1 MTIAYFDCFSGISG
15 DMTIGALLDIG
26 VPLEWLQEQLL
37 GLPLDG
43 FSLSAKSVS
52 FHGVQAR
59 HFQVR
64 VQGETVHRHYG
75 DIKSMIEKCSLSSR
89 VRQTSLSIFDQV
101 AEAESRIHGV
111 EKANVHFHEVGA
123 IDSILDIVGT
133 ALCLEYLGID
143 TILSSKIPLGKGFV
157 ACRHGTLP
165 IPAPATVEI
174 LKDVPVYGSGI
185 SEEMVTPTG
194 AAIIK
199 ALAKDFVDMPPMTI
213 EKIGYGAG
221 SRNLPKQPNLLR
233 VVTGQVH
240 ALSDEN
246 TQELLEDTVVVVET
260 CVDDM
265 NPEIFGYLMDRLFE
279 DGALDVYWIPVFM
292 KKNRPGTLIQ
302 VVCNMETRSTVINR
316 VLSETTSTG
325 VRFHP
330 IRRTKLIRE
339 IVTVS
344 TAFGDVLMKKIT
356 DLEGN
361 TRLVPE
367 YESCK
372 KIALAHKIPIKKVY
386 ERIDREVA
394 SPKLSTIPLTKT
406 DPDYRDVP

>member
-15 DMTIGALLDIG
+15 DMTIGALLDVG

-101 AEAESRIHGV
+101 AKAESRIHGV

-157 ACRHGTLP
+157 ACQHGTLP

>member
-1 MTIAYFDCFSGISG
+1 MTSAYFDCFSGISG
-15 DMTIGALLDIG
+15 DMTVGALLDIG
-26 VPLEWLQEQLL
+26 VPLEWLREQVS
-37 GLPLDG
+37 GLSLDG
-43 FSLSAKSVS
+43 YSLSAKSVS
-52 FHGVQAR
+52 CHGIQAC

-64 VQGETVHRHYG
+64 VQGGQNHRHHD
-75 DIKSMIEKCSLSSR
+75 DIKLIIEKSSLSPR
-89 VRQTSLSIFDQV
+89 VRQTSLAIFDQV
-101 AEAESRIHGV
+101 ADAESKIHGI

-123 IDSILDIVGT
+123 IDSILDVVGT

-143 TILSSKIPLGKGFV
+143 TIISSKIPLGKGFV
-157 ACRHGTLP
+157 VCQHGTLP

-199 ALAKDFVDMPPMTI
+199 ALAKDFVDLPPMTI

-221 SRNLPKQPNLLR
+221 SRHLPKRPNLLR
-233 VVTGQVH
+233 VLTGQVH
-240 ALSDEN
+240 APSDRN
-246 TQELLEDTVVVVET
+246 TQEPLGDTVMVVET

-265 NPEIFGYLMDRLFE
+265 NPEIFGYLMDRLFD

-302 VVCNMETRSTVINR
+302 VLCNLDAKSTVIKR
-316 VLSETTSTG
+316 IFSETTSTG

-330 IRRTKLIRE
+330 IHRAQLIRE

-344 TAFGDVLMKKIT
+344 TTLGDVLMKKIT
-356 DLEGN
+356 DLDGT

-372 KIALAHKIPIKKVY
+372 KIALARDIPIKKVY
-386 ERIDREVA
+386 EQIDQEA
-394 SPKLSTIPLTKT
+394 AP
-406 DPDYRDVP
+406 PD

>member
-15 DMTIGALLDIG
+15 DMTVGALLDSG

-37 GLPLDG
+37 ELPLDG

-52 FHGVQAR
+52 FHGIQAR
-59 HFQVR
+59 HFKVS
-64 VQGETVHRHYG
+64 VLGDPIHRHYD
-75 DIKSMIEKCSLSSR
+75 DITSMIENCSLSSR

-123 IDSILDIVGT
+123 IDSIVDIVGT

-143 TILSSKIPLGKGFV
+143 AIISSKIPLGKGFV
-157 ACRHGTLP
+157 ACQHGILP
-165 IPAPATVEI
+165 IPAPATLEI

-185 SEEMVTPTG
+185 FEEMVTPTG

-199 ALAKDFVDMPPMTI
+199 ALAKDFTDIPPMTI
-213 EKIGYGAG
+213 EKVAYGAG
-221 SRNLPKQPNLLR
+221 SRDLPKRPNLLR
-233 VVTGQVH
+233 VLTGQAHV
-240 ALSDEN
+240 LSDESP
-246 TQELLEDTVVVVET
+246 QEPLGDTVLVIET

-302 VVCNMETRSTVINR
+302 VVCDMDTKATVINR
-316 VLSETTSTG
+316 ILSETTSTG

-330 IRRTKLIRE
+330 LHRAKLIRE
-339 IVTVS
+339 IVSVS
-344 TAFGDVLMKKIT
+344 TVFGDVLMKKIT
-356 DLEGN
+356 DPAGN

-372 KIALAHKIPIKKVY
+372 KIALARNIPIKKVY
-386 ERIDREVA
+386 ELIDRETA
-394 SPKLSTIPLTKT
+394 QP
-406 DPDYRDVP
+406 

>member
-1 MTIAYFDCFSGISG
+1 MTTAYFDCFSGISG
-15 DMTIGALLDIG
+15 DMTVGALLGLG
-26 VPLEWLQEQLL
+26 VPMEWLQEQLL

-52 FHGVQAR
+52 FHGIQAR
-59 HFQVR
+59 HFKVS
-64 VQGETVHRHYG
+64 VQEDPIHRHYH
-75 DIKSMIEKCSLSSR
+75 DIISMIETCPLSSR
-89 VRQTSLSIFDQV
+89 VRETSLSIFDLV
-101 AEAESRIHGV
+101 AQAESKIHGV
-111 EKANVHFHEVGA
+111 EKASIHFHEVGA
-123 IDSILDIVGT
+123 IDSIVDIVGT

-143 TILSSKIPLGKGFV
+143 TIISSKIPLGKGFV
-157 ACRHGTLP
+157 TCQHGNLP
-165 IPAPATVEI
+165 IPAPATMEI

-199 ALAKDFVDMPPMTI
+199 ALAKDFVDIPPMTI
-213 EKIGYGAG
+213 EKIAYGAG
-221 SRNLPKQPNLLR
+221 SRNLPERPNLLR
-233 VVTGQVH
+233 VMTGKIHV
-240 ALSDEN
+240 LSDKN
-246 TQELLEDTVVVVET
+246 ILEPLSDTVVVVET

-302 VVCNMETRSTVINR
+302 VVCGMDVKSTVINR
-316 VLSETTSTG
+316 ILSETTSTG

-330 IRRTKLIRE
+330 IHRAKLIRE

-344 TAFGDVLMKKIT
+344 TTFGDVLMKKIT
-356 DLEGN
+356 DLDGN

-372 KIALAHKIPIKKVY
+372 KIARAHEIPIKSVY
-386 ERIDREVA
+386 EQISREA
-394 SPKLSTIPLTKT
+394 APPKLSTQQ
-406 DPDYRDVP
+406 

>member
-1 MTIAYFDCFSGISG
+1 MTTAYFDCFSGISG
-15 DMTIGALLDIG
+15 DMTVGALLDIG
-26 VPLEWLQEQLL
+26 VPLEWLWEQVS
-37 GLPLDG
+37 GLSLDG

-52 FHGVQAR
+52 YHGIQAR
-59 HFQVR
+59 RFQVS
-64 VQGETVHRHYG
+64 VQGDQIHRHYR
-75 DIKSMIEKCSLSSR
+75 DIKLMIEKSRLSPHVQQMSLA
-89 VRQTSLSIFDQV
+89 VFDQV
-101 AEAESRIHGV
+101 ADAESKIHGV
-111 EKANVHFHEVGA
+111 ERANVHFHEVGA
-123 IDSILDIVGT
+123 IDSIVDIVGT

-143 TILSSKIPLGKGFV
+143 TIISSKIPLGKGFV

-174 LKDVPVYGSGI
+174 LKDIPVYGSGI

-199 ALAKDFVDMPPMTI
+199 ALAKDFVDLPPMTI

-221 SRNLPKQPNLLR
+221 SRNLHKRPNLLR
-233 VVTGQVH
+233 VLTGHVH
-240 ALSDEN
+240 ALSDERA
-246 TQELLEDTVVVVET
+246 QEPLGDIVVVVET

-265 NPEIFGYLMDRLFE
+265 NPEIFGYLMDRLFD

-302 VVCNMETRSTVINR
+302 VLCNPDTKSTVINR
-316 VLSETTSTG
+316 ILSETTSTG

-330 IRRTKLIRE
+330 IHRARLIRE
-339 IVTVS
+339 TVTVS
-344 TAFGDVLMKKIT
+344 TTFGDVQMKKIT
-356 DLEGN
+356 DLDGN

-372 KIALAHKIPIKKVY
+372 TIALAREIPIKKVY
-386 ERIDREVA
+386 ERIDQETA
-394 SPKLSTIPLTKT
+394 L
-406 DPDYRDVP
+406 PD

>member
-101 AEAESRIHGV
+101 AEAESKIHGV

-143 TILSSKIPLGKGFV
+143 TIISSKIPLGKGFV
-157 ACRHGTLP
+157 ACQHGTLP

-213 EKIGYGAG
+213 DKIGYGAG

-233 VVTGQVH
+233 VVMGQLH
-240 ALSDEN
+240 ALSDQSK
-246 TQELLEDTVVVVET
+246 QEPLEEDTVVVVET

-302 VVCNMETRSTVINR
+302 VVCNMETKSTVINR
-316 VLSETTSTG
+316 ILSETTSTG

-330 IRRTKLIRE
+330 IHRAKLIRE

-344 TAFGDVLMKKIT
+344 TTFGDVLMKKIT
-356 DLEGN
+356 DMDGN

-372 KIALAHKIPIKKVY
+372 KIALAHDIPIKKVY
-386 ERIDREVA
+386 ERIDREA
-394 SPKLSTIPLTKT
+394 ARPELSTRSI
-406 DPDYRDVP
+406 